1 MPSSHILFFP
11 SDRSQQITIYA
22 DGRSPSSGPGQS
34 GRAPA
39 QAMQGKSF
47 LHYNRFD
54 SMDEVFEQIQE
65 VTAESI
71 WQVANELFDPDR
83 LFTLMY
89 D

>member
-1 MPSSHILFFP
+1 
-11 SDRSQQITIYA
+11 
-22 DGRSPSSGPGQS
+22 
-34 GRAPA
+34 
-39 QAMQGKSF
+39 
-47 LHYNRFD
+47 
-54 SMDEVFEQIQE
+54 MDEVFEQIQE